1 MALYNYDRKLAAA
14 EREVENAAYSEN
26 SKKLI
31 LRFEKFLFVEGLS
44 KARVLKYLSQKN
56 AVAEW
61 ADFELDSATKEDI
74 EYIVGIVARSD
85 LADWTKYGYLIAVK
99 RFYRWLNGGDT
110 ASLYDAN
117 VDLVDMS

>member
-1 MALYNYDRKLAAA
+1 MALYNYDRKLTAA
-14 EREVENAAYSEN
+14 EIKIENAAYSEN

-44 KARVLKYLSQKN
+44 KARVLKYLSQMN

-85 LADWTKYGYLIAVK
+85 LAD
-99 RFYRWLNGGDT
+99 
-110 ASLYDAN
+110 
-117 VDLVDMS
+117 